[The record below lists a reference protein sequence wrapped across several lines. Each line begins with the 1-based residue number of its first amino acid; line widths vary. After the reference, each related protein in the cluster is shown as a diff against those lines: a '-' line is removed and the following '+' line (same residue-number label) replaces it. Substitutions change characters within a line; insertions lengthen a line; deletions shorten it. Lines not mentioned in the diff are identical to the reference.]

1 MMEIPLIF
9 SGLFVGKEGP
19 MIHSGAIIGVG
30 FSQFRSM
37 LIKFKLPYNF
47 FRTDRYIIVICKYLY
62 IIVFPCFHS
71 EISVILLHVE
81 LLLEWQL
88 PLGLPLEE

>member
-1 MMEIPLIF
+1 
-9 SGLFVGKEGP
+9 

-47 FRTDRYIIVICKYLY
+47 FRTDRLEVHCSYQHKYNQ
-62 IIVFPCFHS
+62 FPCFYS
-71 EISVILLHVE
+71 EISEILLHVE

-88 PLGLPLEE
+88 PLELPLEE